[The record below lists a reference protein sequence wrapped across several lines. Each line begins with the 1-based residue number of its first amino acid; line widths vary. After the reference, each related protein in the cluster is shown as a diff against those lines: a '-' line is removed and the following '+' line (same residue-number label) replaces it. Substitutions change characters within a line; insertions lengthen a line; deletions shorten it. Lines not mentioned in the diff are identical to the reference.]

1 MAPHPRSRTVVCW
14 TTRFSVVLVGLA
26 LVGELV
32 VRNFVHA
39 PPERSLDP
47 DFGPGPRPHSLV
59 IESREGFARH
69 RIDSAGRF
77 DRSLST
83 PVDRRVLLLGDS
95 FSVGQQVAHG
105 ERFSERVEEALEG
118 VEVVNHAA
126 PGWYPPYYTA
136 WIRSHDVS
144 RYDAVVIQL
153 SEGDLFELH
162 RPDRVSVEREGDD
175 GWELVMKG
183 FPVRPSRL
191 QQWSRWLSARS
202 ALYDF
207 TRQRIRLLA
216 EQERSRL
223 ASRLGG
229 SDARAATVG
238 ASSRKVPEDAV
249 DVLTALDHM
258 AREHHDTI
266 VYLYVPRPTYDRAGH
281 VLEWPE
287 ARAAFQE
294 FARRSGAVFVDP
306 TDRIQAAFERTG
318 RPLHGFHNSVIGEG
332 HLNSLGHRVVGDAL
346 ADELAGILTS
356 TEQPS
361 SEAMKR

>member
-1 MAPHPRSRTVVCW
+1 MAPHLRSRAVVRW

-77 DRSLST
+77 DRSLSP

-223 ASRLGG
+223 ASRLLRRPSGHRRRFQSQSPRGRRRRTDGPRSHGTRASRHDRLPVRPPPDLRSRRARSGVARSARRVPG
-229 SDARAATVG
+229 SPAPRSSSPRTSTHRQQVSRSGSTRPNRCGWCRHAIPARA
-238 ASSRKVPEDAV
+238 S
-249 DVLTALDHM
+249 
-258 AREHHDTI
+258 
-266 VYLYVPRPTYDRAGH
+266 PTPKG
-281 VLEWPE
+281 
-287 ARAAFQE
+287 
-294 FARRSGAVFVDP
+294 
-306 TDRIQAAFERTG
+306 
-318 RPLHGFHNSVIGEG
+318 
-332 HLNSLGHRVVGDAL
+332 
-346 ADELAGILTS
+346 
-356 TEQPS
+356 
-361 SEAMKR
+361 